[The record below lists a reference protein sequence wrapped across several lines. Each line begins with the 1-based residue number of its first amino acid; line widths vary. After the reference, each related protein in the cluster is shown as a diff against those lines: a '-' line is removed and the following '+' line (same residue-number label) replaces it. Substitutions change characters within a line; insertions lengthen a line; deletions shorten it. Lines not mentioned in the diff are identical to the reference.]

1 LSKEKERMFFCVLK
15 ALRLAKKP
23 LGSNSL
29 AGILEREG
37 FRISAPSISRLLV
50 TMERE
55 GYLIKQHSN
64 RGRLLSPKGEDMLDE
79 LIREREK
86 RKIAADL
93 IADVN
98 EESPEKL
105 LDLLIARRALER
117 EAVRLAARNA
127 SARDIDELIAY
138 AEILDEV
145 IRSSEHQ
152 HHHSHVAT
160 LGEKFHDLIAY
171 ASKNSFLISA
181 LDLIGQNLALRNALW
196 SLAEQQESASGDNHL
211 KIAEAIQNRDPE
223 GAEQA
228 VIAHINTF
236 VDLIQQQIAR
246 RNEKNLEE

>member
-1 LSKEKERMFFCVLK
+1 MSFCVLK
-15 ALRLAKKP
+15 ALRLAQKP

-29 AGILEREG
+29 AGILEKEG

-50 TMERE
+50 IMERE
-55 GYLIKQHSN
+55 GYLVKQSGN
-64 RGRLLSPKGEDMLDE
+64 RGRILSSKGEAMLDE

-98 EESPEKL
+98 EDSPEKL

-127 SARDIDELIAY
+127 SARDIDELMAY

-145 IRSSEHQ
+145 MSTSEHQ
-152 HHHSHVAT
+152 HHDSHIAT
-160 LGEKFHDLIAY
+160 LGEKFHDLIAR
-171 ASKNSFLISA
+171 ASKNSFLIAA

-196 SLAEQQESASGDNHL
+196 SLAKQQETAPVDNHL
-211 KIAEAIQNRDPE
+211 KIAEAIRNRNPE
-223 GAEQA
+223 EAERA
-228 VIAHINTF
+228 VMAHINTF
-236 VDLIQQQIAR
+236 VDLIQQQITR
-246 RNEKNLEE
+246 SGEKTLGE